1 LLSETSSLDA
11 FASAQTAADNWLQA
25 VAECVAQLSPL
36 PRGANLGFVYAT
48 DAFSPELRSIVRYL
62 RDALGVGQWVGSV
75 GVGICAVGREY
86 YETPA
91 LSVMVGAFPPDSFR
105 VFNTVSEGLDRFI
118 AENGEW
124 FMAKQTRFGVV
135 HGDPRN
141 RRLPQLITRLAAA
154 VNDGFL
160 VGGLTSTRSTYTQV
174 SGDVTEGGLSGVL
187 FAPEVPVA
195 TTLTQSCAPFG
206 APHEIT
212 QCQDN
217 IIMTLDGRPA
227 LDVFY
232 DEIGDILSR
241 DLNKAARYIAAA
253 LLVPGSDTRDYLV
266 RNLVGVDPRTRLLA
280 IGEMVQPGQVLQF
293 CRRDPANAMKDMQRM
308 LRELKGRI
316 PNPPRGA
323 IYYSCLGRGRYM
335 FGEGSEELKAI
346 QREFGDVPLTGFF
359 CNGEICHNRLYG
371 YTGVLTLFL

>member
-1 LLSETSSLDA
+1 MDA

-25 VAECVAQLSPL
+25 VTECVAQLTPL
-36 PRGANLGFVYAT
+36 PRGANLGFVYTT
-48 DAFSPELRSIVRYL
+48 DAFSSDLRSIVRYL
-62 RDALGVGQWVGSV
+62 KDALGIDQWVGSV

-86 YETPA
+86 YEVPA
-91 LSVMVGAFPPDSFR
+91 LSVMVGAFPPGSFR
-105 VFNTVSEGLDRFI
+105 VFDTVSEGLDQFI
-118 AENGEW
+118 AQHGEW
-124 FMAKQTRFGVV
+124 FVAKQARFGLV

-160 VGGLTSTRSTYTQV
+160 VGGLTSSRSLYAQV
-174 SGDVTEGGLSGVL
+174 SGEITEGGLSGVL

-206 APHEIT
+206 TPHEVT
-212 QCQDN
+212 QCDGN
-217 IIMTLDGRPA
+217 VIMTLDGRPA

-253 LLVPGSDTRDYLV
+253 LLVPGSDTGDYLV
-266 RNLVGVDPRTRLLA
+266 RNLVGVDPRARLLA
-280 IGEMVQPGQVLQF
+280 IGDVLQPGQRLQF

-308 LRELKGRI
+308 LHELKERI

-323 IYYSCLGRGRYM
+323 VYYSCLGRGRYM
-335 FGEGSEELKAI
+335 FGEASEELKAI
-346 QREFGDVPLTGFF
+346 QREFGNVPLTGFF
-359 CNGEICHNRLYG
+359 CNGEISHNRLYG